1 MPKQK
6 QADRARHVD
15 GDDHEAGLSDF
26 GALLLPAGSRSEDP
40 MTEPGAIGGSIVT
53 K

>member
-26 GALLLPAGSRSEDP
+26 GALLLPAEGESTHHGIR
-40 MTEPGAIGGSIVT
+40 EPP
-53 K
+53 